1 MFIFKKIFAVEG
13 TQKITFQPSRP
24 KFTIRY
30 IFHLGWTKFQARS
43 NFRPVIL
50 IHFRPYIFHHFRWPS
65 QSNPLHAIH
74 LHIYTVLNIMRIFHS
89 GNRTRIRTRLW
100 RIDSRL
106 HFNFTGGILAKKEME
121 SSSGSFTTDQPEF
134 APFFLYPADEDSEI
148 SAKCFH

>member
-1 MFIFKKIFAVEG
+1 MDEISSSIQFSTGNFNTLSTIYI
-13 TQKITFQPSRP
+13 PS
-24 KFTIRY
+24 
-30 IFHLGWTKFQARS
+30 L
-43 NFRPVIL
+43 
-50 IHFRPYIFHHFRWPS
+50 PS

>member
-1 MFIFKKIFAVEG
+1 MRSREHRKLLFNLPVLNLQYDIFFISDGRNFKLDQF
-13 TQKITFQPSRP
+13 S
-24 KFTIRY
+24 
-30 IFHLGWTKFQARS
+30 
-43 NFRPVIL
+43 VIL

-100 RIDSRL
+100 RIDPRL